1 MPNRRLRGSDAA
13 VLPRKRRACRFDE
26 LGTSATRDGAFAREQ
41 TFTYGRILYTLFAH
55 VVNHNYFWLLC
66 RSSGPVVSEPFAT
79 QVLPQSLAH
88 AGSARCILSGAGAS
102 GLVRIGSIR
111 AKSFRCST
119 LRLWSVLPED
129 PFAMKVRAQISR
141 RDLLK
146 YLGSAGIGLAVSP
159 ILRSDSQTH
168 SPVTFVDVAR
178 SAGITFQHDNAASS
192 EKYLIETMGSGCGWI
207 DYDQNG
213 LLDLYLVN
221 GAATRVYSPK
231 RPLSS
236 ALYRNNG
243 DGTFTDVTS
252 KAGVGAEGLFGMGV
266 AVGDYDNDGFPDLFV
281 LGYGRCILYH
291 NNGDGTFTDVTT
303 RAGVENSGRW
313 ASSAAWFDYDNDG
326 RLDLVIANYV
336 DWSPERNFYCGDQ
349 GPSMRSYCHP
359 DDFRGQPPTLYHNNG
374 DGTFTDV
381 SRHSGLGLKGGNG
394 LGVVTFDYDDD
405 GWQDIFI
412 ANDHMPNFLFHN
424 NRDGTFREVGYAAG
438 VAVSADGLFEA
449 GMGTDA
455 ADATGSGRMD
465 LTVTHLD
472 MQLARFYQNL
482 GNQTFDDATLR
493 SKIGYATYHM
503 SGFGTRFMDYDND
516 GARDLF
522 MANGHVLD
530 NIQRYHADTRYAE
543 PKLMFRN
550 NGHGVFE
557 NVSDLLGPDFQLP
570 RVSRGAAAA
579 DFDNDGDLDILVNN
593 NGQAPQLLRNDGG
606 NSNHWLQILLI
617 GTKSN
622 RDGVGARVKVS
633 AGNLILH
640 DQRKGGMSYQSAQD
654 PRLHFGL
661 GPHSNVDAIEIF
673 WPSGSVTRLASVK
686 SDQIIAVNEDVG
698 IVERPFPRVP
708 ATRVA
713 EN

>member
-1 MPNRRLRGSDAA
+1 VKD
-13 VLPRKRRACRFDE
+13 
-26 LGTSATRDGAFAREQ
+26 
-41 TFTYGRILYTLFAH
+41 
-55 VVNHNYFWLLC
+55 
-66 RSSGPVVSEPFAT
+66 
-79 QVLPQSLAH
+79 
-88 AGSARCILSGAGAS
+88 
-102 GLVRIGSIR
+102 
-111 AKSFRCST
+111 
-119 LRLWSVLPED
+119 
-129 PFAMKVRAQISR
+129 RAQLSR

-146 YLGSAGIGLAVSP
+146 CLGSVGIGLTAKGS
-159 ILRSDSQTH
+159 LARAFSS
-168 SPVTFVDVAR
+168 SANPVTFVDVAK
-178 SAGITFQHDNAASS
+178 STGIAFRHDNAASP
-192 EKYLIETMGSGCGWI
+192 EKYLVETMGSGCGWI

-221 GAATRVYSPK
+221 GAATKIHTPK
-231 RPLSS
+231 HPLTSV
-236 ALYRNNG
+236 LYRNNG
-243 DGTFTDVTS
+243 DGSFTDVTR

-303 RAGVENSGRW
+303 KAGVGNLGRW
-313 ASSAAWFDYDNDG
+313 GSSAAWFDCDNDG

-336 DWSPERNFYCGDQ
+336 DWSPERNFYCGDR
-349 GPSMRSYCHP
+349 GPGMRSYCHP
-359 DDFRGQPPTLYHNNG
+359 DDFHGQPPTIYLNNG

-381 SRHSGLGLKGGNG
+381 SKSSGIGAKGGNG
-394 LGVVTFDYDDD
+394 LGVVTFDYDND

-424 NRDGTFREVGYAAG
+424 NRDGTFREVGYLAG
-438 VAVSADGLFEA
+438 VAVSADGQFEA

-455 ADATGSGRMD
+455 ADITGDGRAD
-465 LTVTHLD
+465 LIVTHLD
-472 MQLARFYQNL
+472 MQLARLYQNM
-482 GNQTFDDATLR
+482 GDQTFDDATLR
-493 SKIGYATYHM
+493 SKIGYATFHI

-530 NIQRYHADTRYAE
+530 NIERYHADTSYAE

-550 NGHGVFE
+550 KGRGIFE
-557 NVSDLLGPDFQLP
+557 NVSATLGPDFLLP
-570 RVSRGAAAA
+570 RVSRGAAIA
-579 DFDNDGDLDILVNN
+579 DFDNDGDLDILVSN

-606 NSNHWLQILLI
+606 NANHWLEILLI

-633 AGNLILH
+633 AGDLILY

-661 GPHSNVDAIEIF
+661 GPHSIIDAIEIF
-673 WPSGSVTRLASVK
+673 WPSGSVTKLTTLP
-686 SDQIIAVNEDVG
+686 SDRIIAVKEGVG

-708 ATRVA
+708 KI
-713 EN
+713 

>member
-1 MPNRRLRGSDAA
+1 M
-13 VLPRKRRACRFDE
+13 K
-26 LGTSATRDGAFAREQ
+26 
-41 TFTYGRILYTLFAH
+41 TL
-55 VVNHNYFWLLC
+55 
-66 RSSGPVVSEPFAT
+66 SE
-79 QVLPQSLAH
+79 
-88 AGSARCILSGAGAS
+88 
-102 GLVRIGSIR
+102 
-111 AKSFRCST
+111 
-119 LRLWSVLPED
+119 
-129 PFAMKVRAQISR
+129 ISR
-141 RDLLK
+141 RNFLKLLS
-146 YLGSAGIGLAVSP
+146 SAGIGMSASSFAWP
-159 ILRSDSQTH
+159 TTEAA
-168 SPVTFVDVAR
+168 SPVTFVDITR

-221 GAATRVYSPK
+221 GAATRTYSP
-231 RPLSS
+231 RQSLRS

-243 DGTFTDVTS
+243 DGTFSDVTV

-291 NNGDGTFTDVTT
+291 NNGDGTFTDVTGH
-303 RAGVENSGRW
+303 AGVENLARW

-349 GPSMRSYCHP
+349 GPGMRSYCHP
-359 DDFRGQPPTLYHNNG
+359 DDFHGQPPTLYHNNG
-374 DGTFTDV
+374 DGTFIDV
-381 SRHSGLGLKGGNG
+381 SKTSGLGLKGGNG
-394 LGVVTFDYDDD
+394 LGVVTFDYDND

-424 NRDGTFREVGYAAG
+424 NRDGTFHEVGYAAG
-438 VAVSADGLFEA
+438 VAVSSDGQFEA

-455 ADATGSGRMD
+455 ADATGTGRMD
-465 LTVTHLD
+465 LIVTHLD
-472 MQLARFYQNL
+472 LQLARLYENL
-482 GNQTFDDATLR
+482 GDQTFDDATLR

-516 GARDLF
+516 GARDIF

-530 NIQRYHADTRYAE
+530 NIQRYHADTQYAE

-550 NGHGVFE
+550 NGRGLFD
-557 NVSDLLGPDFQLP
+557 NVSNRLGPDFQLP
-570 RVSRGAAAA
+570 RVSRGAAVA

-593 NGQAPQLLRNDGG
+593 NGEAPQLLRNDGG
-606 NSNHWLQILLI
+606 NANHWLEILLI

-622 RDGVGARVKVS
+622 RDGVGARAKLS
-633 AGNLILH
+633 AGELVLF
-640 DQRKGGMSYQSAQD
+640 DQKKGGMSYQSAQD

-661 GPHSNVDAIEIF
+661 GQHGNVDSLEIT
-673 WPSGSVTRLASVK
+673 WPSGAVTKLANLRA
-686 SDQIIAVNEDVG
+686 DQIITVKEDIG
-698 IVERPFPRVP
+698 IVPRPFPCVP
-708 ATRVA
+708 AR
-713 EN
+713 